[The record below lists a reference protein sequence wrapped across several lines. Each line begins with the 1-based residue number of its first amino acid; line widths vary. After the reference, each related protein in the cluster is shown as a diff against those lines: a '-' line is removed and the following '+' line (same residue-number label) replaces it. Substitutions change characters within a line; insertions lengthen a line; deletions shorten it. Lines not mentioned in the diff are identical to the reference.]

1 MQATSRT
8 ALRRM
13 GNSTGMI
20 VPKAVLA
27 ALGAQAGEP
36 LDIGVE
42 DGRLVAA
49 RAGELAS
56 EITLTA
62 AEAEELKLLAA
73 ELHAA
78 AARMEARLDEVSAS
92 IRESLDPSREE
103 ALREKYRREFAGT
116 GAGLFEA
123 LAAR

>member
-27 ALGAQAGEP
+27 ALGAVAGEP

-49 RAGELAS
+49 PAGEL
-56 EITLTA
+56 EDRITLTA
-62 AEAEELKLLAA
+62 EELRELAA
-73 ELHAA
+73 LAVELNAA
-78 AARMEARLDEVSAS
+78 AGRMEATLDRAIANLREANDPKRDEVF
-92 IRESLDPSREE
+92 RQR
-103 ALREKYRREFAGT
+103 
-116 GAGLFEA
+116 A
-123 LAAR
+123 LAELRANPIDLSALFG

>member
-1 MQATSRT
+1 
-8 ALRRM
+8 M

-49 RAGELAS
+49 RAGELEQ

-62 AEAEELKLLAA
+62 AEAEELKVLAD
-73 ELHAA
+73 ELQAA
-78 AARMEARLDEVSAS
+78 AARMEARLDEVSAA
-92 IRESLDPSREE
+92 IRESLDPAREE
-103 ALREKYRREFAGT
+103 EIRARYEREFAGT
-116 GAGLFEA
+116 GAGLFDQ
-123 LAAR
+123 LAR